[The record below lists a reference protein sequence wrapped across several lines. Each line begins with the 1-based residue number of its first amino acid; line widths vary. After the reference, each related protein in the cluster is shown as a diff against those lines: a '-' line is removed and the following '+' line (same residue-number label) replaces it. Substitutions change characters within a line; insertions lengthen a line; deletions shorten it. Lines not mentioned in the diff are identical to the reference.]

1 MAQNDM
7 YVVMYKIIAYIYDC
21 MKRGVE
27 PVDAEWGCQAL
38 AIPESYWAHIV
49 EELVEHRFITGVKID
64 RFLGGQVMVSTIAP
78 RVTMEGVAFAQEN
91 TMMAKAKKF
100 LQDAKASIPF
110 I

>member
-7 YVVMYKIIAYIYDC
+7 YVVMYKILAYLYDC

-27 PVDAEWGCQAL
+27 PEDARWSAQAL
-38 AIPESYWAHIV
+38 GIPASYWTSIV
-49 EELVEHRFITGVKID
+49 EELVGHGFVAGVNVDHFINGEALVTPIG
-64 RFLGGQVMVSTIAP
+64 P

-91 TMMAKAKKF
+91 SMMGKAKAF
-100 LQDAKASIPF
+100 LQDAKAAVPF

>member
-7 YVVMYKIIAYIYDC
+7 YVVMYKIIAYLYDC
-21 MKRGVE
+21 MKRGVS
-27 PVDAEWGCQAL
+27 PDAAKISAGAL
-38 AIPESYWAHIV
+38 GIPDEYWIDV
-49 EELVEHRFITGVKID
+49 IEELVDHGYVKGFEVVRYFSGARDVASD
-64 RFLGGQVMVSTIAP
+64 RP

-91 TMMAKAKKF
+91 SMMGKAKAF

>member
-7 YVVMYKIIAYIYDC
+7 YVVMYKIIAYLYDC
-21 MKRGVE
+21 MKRGE
-27 PVDAEWGCQAL
+27 DPDIARISAGEL
-38 AIPESYWAHIV
+38 DIPEEYRVHII
-49 EELVEHRFITGVKID
+49 EELVDHGYVKGFGIRYADNMPVVIID
-64 RFLGGQVMVSTIAP
+64 RP

-91 TMMAKAKKF
+91 SMMGRAKAF

>member
-7 YVVMYKIIAYIYDC
+7 YVVMYKIIAYLYDC
-21 MKRGVE
+21 MKRGVS
-27 PVDAEWGCQAL
+27 PDAAKISAGAL
-38 AIPESYWAHIV
+38 GIPDEYWIDV
-49 EELVEHRFITGVKID
+49 IEELVDHGYVKGFGISYADNMPGVIID
-64 RFLGGQVMVSTIAP
+64 RP

-91 TMMAKAKKF
+91 SMMGKAQAF

>member
-7 YVVMYKIIAYIYDC
+7 YVVMYKVIAYLYDC
-21 MKRGVE
+21 MKKGVE
-27 PVDAEWGCQAL
+27 PDDEKWSHQAL
-38 AIPESYWAHIV
+38 GIPESYWVTIV
-49 EELVEHRFITGVKID
+49 EELVEHRFICGVKVLAFMDGEKSVEPID
-64 RFLGGQVMVSTIAP
+64 P

-91 TMMAKAKKF
+91 TMMAKAKAF